1 MRTLLLTLLPIFTLL
16 LLTGCPG
23 SVIVPLPAGG
33 GPGDYLGQFE
43 GEDANGDFTVIGSL
57 TLNISAAGAVT
68 GTGLLNGRSISVLG
82 LLDAD
87 GFLDGDITDTLT
99 ELSGRF
105 SGQLAGVQ
113 LSGSFRLPDPETDDL
128 TGVWDAQLQ

>member
-1 MRTLLLTLLPIFTLL
+1 MRVLSLTLLPIFTLL

-23 SVIVPLPAGG
+23 SVIMPLPTGG
-33 GPGDYLGQFE
+33 GPGDYAGQFK
-43 GEDANGDFTVIGSL
+43 GEDANGDFTAIGTL
-57 TLNISAAGAVT
+57 TLNISAAGALT
-68 GTGLLNGRSISVLG
+68 GTGLLNGRSVSVIG
-82 LLDAD
+82 LLDVD
-87 GFLDGDITDTLT
+87 GLLDGDITDTLT

-105 SGQLAGVQ
+105 SGQLAGSQ